1 VERGRGGGKEGRG
14 RGGREGAREGEEEE
28 AGVVL
33 RGGLIPLVSH
43 IFRHELSDSTVHSLL
58 ASHQCVPGHV
68 TGKKSVLAAV
78 LPVINSENT

>member
-33 RGGLIPLVSH
+33 RGGLISLVSH

>member
-1 VERGRGGGKEGRG
+1 MERGMGGGKEGRG
-14 RGGREGAREGEEEE
+14 RGGREGEEEE

>member
-1 VERGRGGGKEGRG
+1 MERGRGGGKEGRG